1 MGRAKFFLLATGLGI
16 GVCLLFLL
24 YLNVTDPSPTSV
36 SLSQP
41 VQPQP
46 DREPSPDAAPPF
58 EAAATNTPMVQR
70 LTRREPEISPGR
82 EQATPSATPGNAVEY
97 AEIPTVF
104 LDPDYASGQ
113 WTQDQLD
120 VLYRLRQDFTTA
132 VVSSNLSPTSPEY
145 LEKWQEEQRIS
156 DQKFQ
161 AFFGTDAYLREQRR
175 PK

>member
-1 MGRAKFFLLATGLGI
+1 
-16 GVCLLFLL
+16 
-24 YLNVTDPSPTSV
+24 
-36 SLSQP
+36 
-41 VQPQP
+41 
-46 DREPSPDAAPPF
+46 
-58 EAAATNTPMVQR
+58 MVQW
-70 LTRREPEISPGR
+70 LTRRGPEIFPAR
-82 EQATPSATPGNAVEY
+82 EQATPSPTPGDAVEY

-161 AFFGTDAYLREQRR
+161 ALFGTDAYLHQQRR